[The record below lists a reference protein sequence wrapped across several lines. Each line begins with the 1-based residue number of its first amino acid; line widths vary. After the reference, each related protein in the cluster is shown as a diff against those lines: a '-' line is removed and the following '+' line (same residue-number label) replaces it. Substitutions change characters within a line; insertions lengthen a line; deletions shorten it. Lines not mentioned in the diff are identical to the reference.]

1 MLENIN
7 YILIDLFTGIM
18 IYILAI
24 FIGIFIKRNNE
35 FIVPIIFGL
44 MFCIYTLFRSF
55 SVIKYA
61 F

>member
-1 MLENIN
+1 MLDNIN

-24 FIGIFIKRNNE
+24 FVGVFVKRNNE

-44 MFCIYTLFRSF
+44 MFGIYMSFRSF

>member
-18 IYILAI
+18 IYILAV
-24 FIGIFIKRNNE
+24 FVGVFVKKNNE

-44 MFCIYTLFRSF
+44 MFGIYTLFRSF
-55 SVIKYA
+55 SVIKYS